1 MRLTHALTG
10 LAGLAL
16 LAACSGPGPDE
27 ETAPDETAAPAGSET
42 GTSDAETPETSGGA
56 EEAETA
62 GLPDVDIYVAPLSW
76 VGNTP
81 AIGDIANATARPGY
95 DNQPAFTRDGT
106 GFYFTSG
113 DDEHTDIWRC
123 SLDCGVRTQIT
134 DTPQSGE
141 YSPRPTPAGGV
152 ISYIYQPPGGYGGQ
166 VWFDDP
172 AGGNARPASE
182 VGPNG
187 YYAFNADMTRLAVFG
202 LSEGFPLQVFGRFE
216 DTQIVTAAEG
226 IGRALYAAP
235 DHARIYF
242 TRPREDGGFAVYE
255 TDFSGETTAH
265 VFDLPG
271 EAQDYAVFTLP
282 DGSDGFFAVDQNVL
296 MARSRDLPWHSVAD
310 LDVHGL
316 TGVTRLAVSPDRRHI
331 ALVADDPA
339 GE

>member
-1 MRLTHALTG
+1 MRLTQTLTG
-10 LAGLAL
+10 LAGIAL
-16 LAACSGPGPDE
+16 LAACSGPAPDE
-27 ETAPDETAAPAGSET
+27 EAAPNET
-42 GTSDAETPETSGGA
+42 VATDTSGAGA
-56 EEAETA
+56 PEAPGRSEADDTDAA
-62 GLPDVDIYVAPLSW
+62 GMPNVDIYVAALSW

-81 AIGDIANATARPGY
+81 AIGTIANATARPGY

-113 DDEHTDIWRC
+113 DDPRTDIWRC
-123 SLDCGVRTQIT
+123 NLDCTVRTQIT
-134 DTPQSGE
+134 ETPDSGE
-141 YSPRPTPAGGV
+141 YSPRPAPAGGV

-172 AGGNARPASE
+172 EGGNARPASE
-182 VGPNG
+182 VGPSG
-187 YYAFNADMTRLAVFG
+187 YYAFNADMTRLAVFR
-202 LSEGFPLQVFGRFE
+202 LSEGFPLQLFGRFE
-216 DTQIVTAAEG
+216 DTRIVTAAEG

-235 DHARIYF
+235 DHQSLYF
-242 TRPREDGGFAVYE
+242 TVPREDGGFAVFE

-271 EAQDYAVFTLP
+271 ETEDYAVFTLP

-316 TGVTRLAVSPDRRHI
+316 AGVTRLAVSPDRRHI
-331 ALVADDPA
+331 AIVANDPA